1 MNRLLVSLVLALSAA
16 VVSAASLTARDGWI
30 RPAPPV
36 AKVRAGYV
44 VIENASEAE
53 VVLTKAESPD
63 FGAIEIHTMYD
74 DAGTM
79 RMRRVPELR
88 VPAKGKVELKPGGL
102 HLMLFGLR
110 EAVAEG
116 GHIPVTLTFETAGSI
131 AIEALVGPPGDLP
144 AEHDGAAPADHS
156 GHGAPAAAD

>member
-16 VVSAASLTARDGWI
+16 VVDAASLTARDGWI

-44 VIENASEAE
+44 VIENSGDTE
-53 VVLTKAESPD
+53 VVLTKASSPD

-102 HLMLFGLR
+102 HLMMFRPQR
-110 EAVAEG
+110 ELAAGGQVEVSISGADATVAA
-116 GHIPVTLTFETAGSI
+116 TL
-131 AIEALVGPPGDLP
+131 VVRGD
-144 AEHDGAAPADHS
+144 
-156 GHGAPAAAD
+156 

>member
-1 MNRLLVSLVLALSAA
+1 MRALLMSLLLFA
-16 VVSAASLTARDGWI
+16 VSAQADAPTVSARDGWI

-44 VIENASEAE
+44 VIENAGAAD

-74 DAGTM
+74 DEGTM

-102 HLMLFGLR
+102 HLMMFRPQRALAEGD
-110 EAVAEG
+110 AVA
-116 GHIPVTLTFETAGSI
+116 VTLSGE
-131 AIEALVGPPGDLP
+131 
-144 AEHDGAAPADHS
+144 GATV
-156 GHGAPAAAD
+156 AATLIVRTESP

>member
-1 MNRLLVSLVLALSAA
+1 MSMRSFVLCLLLFVAPVEAGESSLS
-16 VVSAASLTARDGWI
+16 ARDGWI

-44 VIENASEAE
+44 VIENSGDTE
-53 VVLTKAESPD
+53 VVLTKASSPD

-102 HLMLFGLR
+102 HLMMFRPQR
-110 EAVAEG
+110 ELAAGGQVEVSISGADATVAA
-116 GHIPVTLTFETAGSI
+116 TL
-131 AIEALVGPPGDLP
+131 VVRGD
-144 AEHDGAAPADHS
+144 
-156 GHGAPAAAD
+156 

>member
-102 HLMLFGLR
+102 HLMMFRPQRTL
-110 EAVAEG
+110 AEG
-116 GHIPVTLTFETAGSI
+116 DAVEVMLSGEGARVAATL
-131 AIEALVGPPGDLP
+131 VVRGD
-144 AEHDGAAPADHS
+144 
-156 GHGAPAAAD
+156 

>member
-1 MNRLLVSLVLALSAA
+1 MLVSLVLALCAA
-16 VVSAASLTARDGWI
+16 VVDAASLTARDGWI

-88 VPAKGKVELKPGGL
+88 VPAKGKVELRPGGL
-102 HLMLFGLR
+102 HLMMFRPQRTL
-110 EAVAEG
+110 AEG
-116 GHIPVTLTFETAGSI
+116 DAVEVMLSGEGARVAATL
-131 AIEALVGPPGDLP
+131 VVRGD
-144 AEHDGAAPADHS
+144 
-156 GHGAPAAAD
+156 

>member
-102 HLMLFGLR
+102 HLMMFRPQRTL
-110 EAVAEG
+110 AEG
-116 GHIPVTLTFETAGSI
+116 DAVEVMLSGKGARVAATL
-131 AIEALVGPPGDLP
+131 VVHGD
-144 AEHDGAAPADHS
+144 
-156 GHGAPAAAD
+156 

>member
-1 MNRLLVSLVLALSAA
+1 MNRLLIFIA
-16 VVSAASLTARDGWI
+16 VAFGTAVAGAASLTAREGWI

-36 AKVRAGYV
+36 AQVRAGYV
-44 VIENASEAE
+44 VIENAGDTEI
-53 VVLTKAESPD
+53 VLDKVESAD

-102 HLMLFGLR
+102 HLMMFRPQRTL
-110 EAVAEG
+110 AEG
-116 GHIPVTLTFETAGSI
+116 DAVEVMLSGEGARVAATL
-131 AIEALVGPPGDLP
+131 VVRGD
-144 AEHDGAAPADHS
+144 
-156 GHGAPAAAD
+156 